1 MIKNSQQ
8 EDIITYIL
16 IGVGIGVPIGFVL
29 KVFLDT
35 YAIIESLPL

>member
-16 IGVGIGVPIGFVL
+16 IGIGLGVPIGFVL

-35 YAIIESLPL
+35 YAIVERLPL

>member
-1 MIKNSQQ
+1 MITNTQH
-8 EDIITYIL
+8 EDIVTYIL
-16 IGVGIGVPIGFVL
+16 IGIGIGVGIGFVL